1 MRREFFA
8 GGFVRMRVLVTGA
21 TGYIGSHVVR
31 ILKERGYVVH
41 GLDAHNVHN
50 ELNADIIDMC
60 DKFFEIDVLDTTE
73 LAACMTDK
81 YDAVVHLAGLSTVE
95 KSMQIPYEYFS
106 VNVTGTKNILDFVD
120 SSHVI
125 FAGSSS
131 SFENAS
137 PYAVSKTAA
146 EQVIRAQKKMG
157 WTIFRFFNVSGSDG
171 VHRQLG
177 PATHLIRVIA
187 EVATAKRKQLQVY
200 GNDYDTRDG
209 TCIRDYIHVVDLA
222 EAIVTAVEQGP
233 LNTEYEELG
242 SCQGWTVLEVIKSF
256 EEATSIKIDYDIA
269 DRRPGDAVACKVK
282 VPSERLTLKRT
293 IHDMCLD
300 QYTLE
305 RGKNRW

>member
-1 MRREFFA
+1 MKI
-8 GGFVRMRVLVTGA
+8 LVTGA

-31 ILKERGYVVH
+31 ILKDRGYVVH
-41 GLDAHNVHN
+41 GLDSHNVHD
-50 ELNADIIDMC
+50 ELNADIIDVC
-60 DKFFEIDVLDTTE
+60 DKFFEIDVLDT
-73 LAACMTDK
+73 AAIKQKVTDR

-95 KSMQIPYEYFS
+95 RSMKVPYEYFN
-106 VNVTGTKNILDFVD
+106 VNVTGTKNILDFID
-120 SSHVI
+120 SSHII

-146 EQVIRAQKKMG
+146 EQVIRAQEKMG

-171 VHRQLG
+171 AHCQLG

-187 EVATAKRKQLQVY
+187 EVATGKRDVLKVF
-200 GNDYDTRDG
+200 GNDYETRDG

-222 EAIVTAVEQGP
+222 EAIVNAAEQGP

-242 SCQGWTVLEVIKSF
+242 SCHGWTVLEVIEAF
-256 EEATSIKIDYDIA
+256 EEATNVKIEYQFA
-269 DRRPGDAVACKVK
+269 DRRPGDAVACKVET
-282 VPSERLTLKRT
+282 PSQRLTLKRT

-300 QYTLE
+300 QYNLE
-305 RGKNRW
+305 RGRNK

>member
-1 MRREFFA
+1 MK
-8 GGFVRMRVLVTGA
+8 VLVTGA

-31 ILKERGYVVH
+31 ILKDRGYVVH
-41 GLDAHNVHN
+41 GLDAHNVHD
-50 ELNADIIDMC
+50 ELNADIMDVC
-60 DKFFEIDVLDTTE
+60 DKFFEIDVLDTTS
-73 LAACMTDK
+73 LTAQVTDK
-81 YDAVVHLAGLSTVE
+81 YEAVIHLAGLSTVE
-95 KSMQIPYEYFS
+95 RSMKIPYEYFN
-106 VNVTGTKNILDFVD
+106 VNVTGTKNILDFID
-120 SSHVI
+120 AKHII

-146 EQVIRAQKKMG
+146 EQVIRAQEKMG

-171 VHRQLG
+171 IHRQLG
-177 PATHLIRVIA
+177 SATHLIRVIA

-222 EAIVTAVEQGP
+222 EAIVTAAEQGP

-256 EEATSIKIDYDIA
+256 EEATSTKIEYDIA
-269 DRRPGDAVACKVK
+269 DRRPGDAVACKVQ

>member
-1 MRREFFA
+1 MK
-8 GGFVRMRVLVTGA
+8 VLVTGA

-31 ILKERGYVVH
+31 ILKDRGYVVH
-41 GLDAHNVHN
+41 GLDSLNVHN
-50 ELNADIIDMC
+50 ELNADILDVC
-60 DKFFEIDVLDTTE
+60 DKFFQIDVLDETAIKLNVTG
-73 LAACMTDK
+73 K

-95 KSMQIPYEYFS
+95 KSMHIPYEYFT
-106 VNVTGTKNILDFVD
+106 VNVEGTKNILDLID
-120 SSHVI
+120 TSHII

-146 EQVIRAQKKMG
+146 EYVIRAQKKMG

-171 VHRQLG
+171 AHRQLG

-187 EVATAKRKQLQVY
+187 EVATAKRDYLQVF

-222 EAIVTAVEQGP
+222 EAIVSAAEQGP

-242 SCQGWTVLEVIKSF
+242 SCHGWTVLEVIQAF
-256 EEATSIKIDYDIA
+256 EEATGININYQIT
-269 DRRPGDAVACKVK
+269 DRRPGDAVACKVEN
-282 VPSERLTLKRT
+282 PSQRLTLKRT

>member
-1 MRREFFA
+1 MK
-8 GGFVRMRVLVTGA
+8 VLVTGA

-31 ILKERGYVVH
+31 ILKNRGYIVH
-41 GLDAHNVHN
+41 GLDSHNVHT
-50 ELNADIIDMC
+50 ELNADIIDVC
-60 DKFFEIDVLDTTE
+60 DAFYEIDVLDVEQLKKRVTG
-73 LAACMTDK
+73 K

-95 KSMQIPYEYFS
+95 KSMTIPYEYFN
-106 VNVTGTKNILDFVD
+106 VNVTGTKNILDFID
-120 SSHVI
+120 SSHII

-146 EQVIRAQKKMG
+146 EQVIRAQDKMG

-171 VHRQLG
+171 IHRQLG

-187 EVATAKRKQLQVY
+187 EVATAKRSKLQVY
-200 GNDYDTRDG
+200 GNDYETRDG

-222 EAIVTAVEQGP
+222 EAIVNAAEQGP

-242 SCQGWTVLEVIKSF
+242 SCQGWTVLEVIKAF
-256 EEATSIKIDYDIA
+256 EEATGTTINYEIA

-293 IHDMCLD
+293 IYDMCLD

>member
-1 MRREFFA
+1 MK
-8 GGFVRMRVLVTGA
+8 VLVTGA
-21 TGYIGSHVVR
+21 SGYIGSHVVR
-31 ILKERGYVVH
+31 VLKDRGHEVH
-41 GLDAHNVHN
+41 GLDSHNVHDEMN
-50 ELNADIIDMC
+50 EDVPAVC
-60 DKFFEIDVLDTTE
+60 DKFFNIDVLDYFSLREEVTE
-73 LAACMTDK
+73 K

-95 KSMQIPYEYFS
+95 KSMTIPYEYFK
-106 VNVTGTKNILDFVD
+106 VNVTGTKNILDYID
-120 SSHVI
+120 SSHII

-146 EQVIRAQKKMG
+146 EQVIRAQDKMG

-171 VHRQLG
+171 IHRQLG

-187 EVATAKRKQLQVY
+187 EVATAKRKKLQVY
-200 GNDYDTRDG
+200 GNDYETRDG

-222 EAIVTAVEQGP
+222 EAIVNAAEQGP

-256 EEATSIKIDYDIA
+256 EEATSIKIDYELA
-269 DRRPGDAVACKVK
+269 DRRPGDAVACMVK
-282 VPSERLTLKRT
+282 VPSERLTLNRT